1 MEATALRRRMLLIGL
16 IAAIA
21 VLALAILD
29 HVAHGGS
36 MAIFY
41 HTRPVHTAI
50 FYHTSPFR

>member
-29 HVAHGGS
+29 HVTHGGS